1 MAAMMSRR
9 AALAALVASVA
20 VLSAPP
26 TEAAEKLRVG
36 KSVLQNFGY
45 MPLDIGMKH
54 GIFERNGIEV
64 ENIVFAGG
72 ARLVQGLVA
81 GSVDIGLGG
90 GPDLAYTAKGSPHL
104 AVGTI
109 VNSPS
114 FMGIAVA
121 SDSPLRGIDDLKGKK
136 VSVTS
141 NGSLTYWLVEELNR
155 AKGWTSDRDKAIPV
169 VIGGN
174 PAATYAALR
183 AGQVDA
189 ALGGVAV
196 GYQLQEQN
204 QGRLLLP
211 TSEYVKEIVL
221 FATLARTPFLKE
233 NPDAVRRFLK
243 AWYESVDFMRTNKAA
258 TAALTVEV
266 IGYTPGVMDRLYDQ
280 LMPTFSTDGKF
291 PRAALD
297 KLRASMVDLGTIDNS
312 VDMSKLY
319 TEEFLP
325 KR

>member
-1 MAAMMSRR
+1 MAAMISRR
-9 AALAALVASVA
+9 AALIALAASLA
-20 VLSAPP
+20 LLNAP
-26 TEAAEKLRVG
+26 AEGADKLRVG

-45 MPLDIGMKH
+45 IPLDIGMKH
-54 GIFERNGIEV
+54 GIFEKNGIEV

-121 SDSPLRGIDDLKGKK
+121 SESPLRRIDDLKGKK

-141 NGSLTYWLVEELNR
+141 HGSLTYWLVEELNR
-155 AKGWTSDRDKAIPV
+155 AKGWTAEKDKAMPV

-211 TSEYVKEIVL
+211 TSEYVKDIVL

-243 AWYESVDFMRTNKAA
+243 AWYEAVDFMRNNKAA
-258 TAALTVEV
+258 TVAITIEV
-266 IGYTPGVMDRLYDQ
+266 IGYTPGVMDRVYDQ

-291 PRAALD
+291 PHAALD
-297 KLRASMVDLGTIDNS
+297 KLRASMIDLGTIDAS

>member
-1 MAAMMSRR
+1 MSYR
-9 AALAALVASVA
+9 ASLVAIA
-20 VLSAPP
+20 VSLALSAVSD
-26 TEAAEKLRVG
+26 ASAEKLRVG

-45 MPLDIGMKH
+45 IPLDIGMKH
-54 GIFERNGIEV
+54 GIFEKSGLEI
-64 ENIVFAGG
+64 ENIIFAGG

-90 GPDLAYTAKGSPHL
+90 GPDLAFTAKGSPHL

-109 VNSPS
+109 VNSTS
-114 FMGIAVA
+114 FMGIAVS

-136 VSVTS
+136 ISATS
-141 NGSLTYWLVEELNR
+141 AGSLTYWLVEELNR
-155 AKGWTSDRDKAIPV
+155 AKGWTSEKDKAIPV

-174 PAATYAALR
+174 PAATYASLR

-204 QGRLLLP
+204 QGRLLIS
-211 TSEYVKEIVL
+211 TSDYVKEMVL
-221 FATLARTPFLKE
+221 FTTLARTPFLKE

-243 AWYESVDFMRTNKAA
+243 GWYESVDFMRNHKAEA
-258 TAALTVEV
+258 VALTVEV
-266 IGYTPGVMDRLYDQ
+266 IGYTPGVAGKIYDQ

-291 PRAALD
+291 PQTALD
-297 KLRASMVDLGTIDNS
+297 KLRASMIDLGTLDSS

>member
-1 MAAMMSRR
+1 MAAKMSRR
-9 AALAALVASVA
+9 AAFLVLAALLA
-20 VLSAPP
+20 VVSEPAAD
-26 TEAAEKLRVG
+26 AAEKLRVG

-45 MPLDIGMKH
+45 IPLDIGLKH
-54 GIFERNGIEV
+54 GIFEKNGLEV
-64 ENIVFAGG
+64 ENIIFAGG

-136 VSVTS
+136 ISSTS
-141 NGSLTYWLVEELNR
+141 HGSLTYWLIEELNR
-155 AKGWTSDRDKAIPV
+155 AKGWTAERDKAIPV
-169 VIGGN
+169 IIGGN

-189 ALGGVAV
+189 AIGGVAV

-211 TSEYVKEIVL
+211 TSEYVKDIVL

-243 AWYESVDFMRTNKAA
+243 GWYESVDFMRANKAA
-258 TAALTVEV
+258 TVALTIEV
-266 IGYTPGVMDRLYDQ
+266 IGYTPGVMDRVYDQ

-291 PRAALD
+291 PPAALD
-297 KLRASMVDLGTIDNS
+297 KLRASMIDLGTIDSS